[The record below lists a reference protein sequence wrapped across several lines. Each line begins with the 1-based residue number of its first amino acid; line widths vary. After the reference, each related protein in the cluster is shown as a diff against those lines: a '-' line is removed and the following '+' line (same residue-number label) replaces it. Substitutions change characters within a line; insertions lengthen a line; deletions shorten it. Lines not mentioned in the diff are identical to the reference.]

1 VTLNYQ
7 TLLALAAALRRIGE
21 EAQAAEFETRAAA
34 ILDEFQRVLIVD
46 DVITGLAYFHED
58 GKTDHLLHPKD
69 NITGLSYSLLPMIH
83 AIINDMLTPQQAEK
97 HLAIIRG
104 HLTGP
109 DGAHLF
115 DRPMAYH
122 GGPQKYF
129 QRAESASYFG
139 REIGIMYM
147 HAHLRYCEAL
157 ARFGD
162 ADAFFHALCQ
172 ANPIALRELAPSAAL
187 RQANC
192 YYSSSDPAFA
202 DRYEAFDHYDKA
214 LNGEVALEGG
224 WRVYSSGAGISVR
237 LITQCF
243 LGIRQESDSL
253 VIDPVIPA
261 ALDGLT
267 ATLSIAGRSV
277 EIIYHV
283 RNLGRGPV
291 SIELNGEHLEFNRE
305 ENPYRPGA
313 ARVSLENFVRAL
325 TGNRDRLMVSLG

>member
-1 VTLNYQ
+1 MI
-7 TLLALAAALRRIGE
+7 RE
-21 EAQAAEFETRAAA
+21 
-34 ILDEFQRVLIVD
+34 
-46 DVITGLAYFHED
+46 
-58 GKTDHLLHPKD
+58 HL
-69 NITGLSYSLLPMIH
+69 S
-83 AIINDMLTPQQAEK
+83 
-97 HLAIIRG
+97 
-104 HLTGP
+104 GP

-122 GGPQKYF
+122 GGPQKNF

-162 ADAFFHALCQ
+162 AETFFQALCR

-202 DRYEAFDHYDKA
+202 DRYEAFEHYDKA

-243 LGIRQESDSL
+243 LGIREESDGL
-253 VIDPVIPA
+253 VIDPVIPS

-267 ATLSIAGRSV
+267 AALSIAGRQVVVSYRV
-277 EIIYHV
+277 KAH
-283 RNLGRGPV
+283 GRGPV
-291 SIELNGEHLEFNRE
+291 SIDLNGTKLEFTRE
-305 ENPYRPGA
+305 ENRYRPGA
-313 ARVSLENFVRAL
+313 ARVSMENFIQPL
-325 TGNRDRLMVSLG
+325 SGTEDRLTVCLE

>member
-1 VTLNYQ
+1 
-7 TLLALAAALRRIGE
+7 
-21 EAQAAEFETRAAA
+21 
-34 ILDEFQRVLIVD
+34 VD
-46 DVITGLAYFHED
+46 DVVTGFAYFHES
-58 GKTDHLLHPKD
+58 GKTDFLIHPLD
-69 NITGLSYSLLPMIH
+69 GVTGLSHSLLPMIH
-83 AIINDMLTPQQAEK
+83 AIINDMFTSRQARE
-97 HLAIIRG
+97 HLAIIRK

-172 ANPIALRELAPSAAL
+172 ANPIAIRELVPSAAP

-202 DRYEAFDHYDKA
+202 DRYDAFDHYDKA

-243 LGIRQESDSL
+243 LGIRQETSAL
-253 VIDPVIPA
+253 TIDPVIPP

-267 ATLSIAGRSV
+267 AKLRIAGQQV
-277 EIIYHV
+277 EVTYLIKAH
-283 RNLGRGPV
+283 GRGPS
-291 SIELNGEHLEFNRE
+291 SIHLNGETLDFIRE
-305 ENPYRPGA
+305 TNPYRPGA
-313 ARVSLENFVRAL
+313 ARIPMESIAGKL
-325 TGNRDRLMVSLG
+325 TGNGDRLTVWIE